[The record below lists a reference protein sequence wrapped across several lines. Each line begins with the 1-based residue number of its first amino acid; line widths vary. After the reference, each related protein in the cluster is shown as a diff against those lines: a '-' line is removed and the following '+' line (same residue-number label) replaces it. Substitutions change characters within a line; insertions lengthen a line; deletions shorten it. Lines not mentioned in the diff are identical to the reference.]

1 MTTEQ
6 IERQINQLTD
16 QLIVHAKKYYEQ
28 DAPDIS
34 DFEYDALSLQ
44 LRQLE
49 AQYPQFARPDSPTQ
63 RVGGEPL
70 EAFEQVNHDYPMESL
85 QDVFSYEE
93 LWEFDQKIKEQFPD
107 AAYTAEVKIDGLS
120 DRKSVV

>member
-85 QDVFSYEE
+85 QDVFS
-93 LWEFDQKIKEQFPD
+93 
-107 AAYTAEVKIDGLS
+107 
-120 DRKSVV
+120 

>member
-6 IERQINQLTD
+6 IERQINELTD

-28 DAPDIS
+28 DAPEIS
-34 DFEYDALSLQ
+34 DFEYDALSRQ

-63 RVGGEPL
+63 RVGGQPL
-70 EAFEQVNHDYPMESL
+70 AAFEQVNHDYPMESL
-85 QDVFSYEE
+85 QDVF
-93 LWEFDQKIKEQFPD
+93 PM
-107 AAYTAEVKIDGLS
+107 
-120 DRKSVV
+120 KSCGSLMKKLRNNFRTPFIPPR